1 LGGAQRWLAAK
12 LTPASCEHKRW
23 SQTLVANTGRKHYRQ
38 KLEPSPSVMGFSLPH
53 TPLRLFTNYMRGL
66 FYLPRAHLYSAKSL
80 LLKYCLMSALFLQ
93 SSGREGSNHFALG
106 RINNKNEIAAQQKLR
121 NF

>member
-1 LGGAQRWLAAK
+1 LRAQALA
-12 LTPASCEHKRW
+12 
-23 SQTLVANTGRKHYRQ
+23 ANTGKIRAQ
-38 KLEPSPSVMGFSLPH
+38 PFELGFSLPH

-93 SSGREGSNHFALG
+93 SSGREESNHFALG
-106 RINNKNEIAAQQKLR
+106 RINNKKEIAAQEKLQ